1 MAMKSFPISAISWL
15 VGLFALFLGQRV
27 LLGGSLENSMSF
39 IGLLTIGFAV
49 AIQARLLRRCKD
61 PLTANVHRTLAL
73 AGVLGL
79 FAILL
84 CTLTTEH
91 FLATLPWGEDGL
103 RNWTMVLGVAWP
115 ILLLLSTLIVVMVDF
130 AHSQSSTLVQPAR
143 IRHMRDTAI
152 LIGLSVSLVFP
163 LNFLAIQ
170 KNNRWDLTY
179 FKTTEAGS
187 ATLNMVASLQ
197 EPVTVRI
204 FQEPGSEVTSEL
216 TAYFQPLAGPMLIVE
231 VIDHAAEP
239 LLVEQLNIPDNGY
252 VALSVEPTISAEDEE
267 NSEKA
272 TAPQTESF
280 QISGDWDRAK
290 RTLKRLDA
298 EFHQALAE
306 VTKGERTLY
315 LTTGHGEL
323 PLKGGDSP
331 ERKISNIK
339 KELQAR
345 GFTLKSL
352 DREDLLEAVPE
363 DAGVLL
369 ILGPRDPFVQA
380 ELDSVSD
387 FMKTGGS
394 VLLSLEP
401 DMLAESPRQ
410 ALLLDL
416 FGLEQAAGVMAS
428 KRGIIPRPPFPRPRQ
443 ADRINVIS
451 GTFSSHPMTST
462 LSETAGGTKAGIL
475 FPRASAISA
484 NSDFKG
490 KQTVTLRSRPDA
502 WMDLDGNLDL
512 GENEKK
518 SVRHLAAAIESEA
531 EQDQWRAVVL
541 TSTEALSDF
550 WTRLSGGTRI
560 LMGDSV
566 AWLVGEEA
574 EIGEIVVEEDAK
586 IVHKSEDD
594 MIWFYGSV
602 IFVPMLVFLLGLFR
616 LQRRKKNNDGT
627 QRSEA

>member
-1 MAMKSFPISAISWL
+1 MKIFPISAISWL

-27 LLGGSLENSMSF
+27 LLGGSLENGVSF
-39 IGLLTIGFAV
+39 MGLLAIGFAV
-49 AIQARLLRRCKD
+49 ALQARRLRKCDD
-61 PLTANVHRTLAL
+61 PLFANVHRTLAL

-84 CTLTTEH
+84 CALTTER
-91 FLATLPWGEDGL
+91 FLAVLPWGEDGL
-103 RNWTMVLGVAWP
+103 GNWTMVLGVAWP
-115 ILLLLSTLIVVMVDF
+115 ILLLLSTLILVMVDF

-152 LIGLSVSLVFP
+152 LIGLGVSLVFP

-187 ATLNMVASLQ
+187 ATLNLVASLQ

-204 FQEPGSEVTSEL
+204 FQEPASEVTSEL
-216 TAYFQPLAGPMLIVE
+216 TAYFEPLAGPMLTVE

-252 VALSVEPTISAEDEE
+252 VALSVEPTISAEDEQGAE
-267 NSEKA
+267 QA

-280 QISGDWDRAK
+280 QVSGDWDRAK

-323 PLKGGDSP
+323 PLKGGASP
-331 ERKISNIK
+331 ERKLSNVK

-345 GFTLKSL
+345 GFTLKNL
-352 DREDLLEAVPE
+352 DREDLLEAVPD
-363 DAGVLL
+363 DAGVLM

-387 FMKTGGS
+387 FMENGGS

-401 DMLAESPRQ
+401 DMNAEAPRQ

-416 FGLEQAAGVMAS
+416 FGLEQAPGVMAS
-428 KRGIIPRPPFPRPRQ
+428 DRGIIPRPPFPRPRQ
-443 ADRINVIS
+443 ADRINIIS

-462 LSETAGGTKAGIL
+462 LSETAGGKKAGIL

-490 KQTVTLRSRPDA
+490 KQTVTLRSRNDA

-518 SVRHLAAAIESEA
+518 SVLHLATAIESEA
-531 EQDQWRAVVL
+531 DANQWRAVVL

-574 EIGEIVVEEDAK
+574 EVGEVVVEEDPK

-594 MIWFYGSV
+594 MIWFYGTV
-602 IFVPMLVFLLGLFR
+602 IFIPMLVLLVGLFR
-616 LQRRKKNNDGT
+616 LQRRKNNSDRT
-627 QRSEA
+627 QGGEA